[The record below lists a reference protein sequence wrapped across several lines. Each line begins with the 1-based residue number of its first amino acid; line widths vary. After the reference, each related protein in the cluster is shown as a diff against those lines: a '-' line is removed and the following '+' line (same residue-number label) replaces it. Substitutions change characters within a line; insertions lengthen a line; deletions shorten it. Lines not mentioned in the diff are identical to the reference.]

1 MKNITVSVE
10 DELYH
15 AARVAAAQRQTNVT
29 AVLRTYL
36 QAFVRGEVA
45 VQEPVDRDRK
55 NREELVAALKGCNL
69 VLGYKP
75 TREKTYER

>member
-1 MKNITVSVE
+1 VKNITVSVE

-29 AVLRTYL
+29 AVLRNYL
-36 QAFVRGEVA
+36 QAFVRGEVS
-45 VQEPVDRDRK
+45 VEGPVDLDRK
-55 NREELVAALKGCNL
+55 NREELVAALKGSHL
-69 VLGYKP
+69 VLGYQP